1 MSIEESE
8 VRMEPSS
15 QDSSGLYL
23 ITQVDVDDEVSP
35 NTKQCFWTRNERN
48 IIPKGFHIIP

>member
-23 ITQVDVDDEVSP
+23 ITQVDDEVSP
-35 NTKQCFWTRNERN
+35 NTKQCF
-48 IIPKGFHIIP
+48 